1 MTDYT
6 RQDWD
11 KAHPVKAAI
20 NRIYDFGMWKEGGK
34 LKKKLI
40 FKAQDGLKTKGLP
53 ITSEHLVKSN
63 GDWDYDVA
71 NPEGYDLSPIGITRT
86 YQG

>member
-6 RQDWD
+6 RKDWNE
-11 KAHPVKAAI
+11 AHPIKAAI

-40 FKAQDGLKTKGLP
+40 SKA
-53 ITSEHLVKSN
+53 
-63 GDWDYDVA
+63 
-71 NPEGYDLSPIGITRT
+71 
-86 YQG
+86 